1 MERLELV
8 NRVRR
13 KIDEVSAQDT
23 PLQTVTIADENA
35 VDTIIDSLLD
45 ESAREILLKAP
56 VQRLTVTSSSP
67 SIVRNDNDTTTGY
80 IQAPADFLRLVSF
93 RMGDWHRSV
102 TEPAIKGDALSMRQ
116 HNKYIRGGVAKPVGV
131 LSRNEKGII
140 LEYYSTRQ
148 EEHTL
153 AEFLY
158 IKEDV
163 AENIAD
169 GQMIDALTWI
179 CAGKVLSVLGNLQ
192 MAQNAYDNA
201 QSLMI

>member
-23 PLQTVTIADENA
+23 PLQTITIADENA
-35 VDTIIDSLLD
+35 VDAIIDSLLD
-45 ESAREILLKAP
+45 ESAKEILLKAP
-56 VQRLTVTSSSP
+56 VQRLTVTSSTP
-67 SIVRNDNDTTTGY
+67 STVMNDNDTTTGY
-80 IQAPADFLRLVSF
+80 IQVPEDFLRLVSF
-93 RMGDWHRSV
+93 KMGDWHRSV
-102 TEPAIKGDALSMRQ
+102 TDLAVKGDAISMRQ

-131 LSRNEKGII
+131 ISRNDKGII
-140 LEYYSTRQ
+140 IEYYSTQ
-148 EEHTL
+148 QATHTL

-158 IKEDV
+158 IKEDI

-169 GQMIDALTWI
+169 GQMVDALTWI
-179 CAGKVLSVLGNLQ
+179 CAGKVLSVYGNLQ